1 MKSVLFSVIILLSL
15 SFQSCRD
22 NFSVPTP
29 ASRNY
34 QQDAAVLNEFVDIN
48 KTTHEYYINSNKRNS
63 VLSYITNADVEE
75 LNSVNSL
82 NLSIF
87 KESLNQI
94 NSCSGQLAAS
104 HGVDYIF
111 RITEN

>member
-94 NSCSGQLAAS
+94 NSCSGQLAA
-104 HGVDYIF
+104 I
-111 RITEN
+111 

>member
-1 MKSVLFSVIILLSL
+1 MSYYLYLFRVVKII
-15 SFQSCRD
+15 
-22 NFSVPTP
+22 SVPTP

-63 VLSYITNADVEE
+63 VLSYITNVDVEE
-75 LNSVNSL
+75 LNSINSL

-87 KESLNQI
+87 KESINQV
-94 NSCSGQLAAS
+94 NSRCGQLAAPS
-104 HGVDYIF
+104 WRSRLYCDDN
-111 RITEN
+111 RK

>member
-34 QQDAAVLNEFVDIN
+34 QQDESDKIKIN
-48 KTTHEYYINSNKRNS
+48 GAILPYINILIR
-63 VLSYITNADVEE
+63 
-75 LNSVNSL
+75 
-82 NLSIF
+82 
-87 KESLNQI
+87 
-94 NSCSGQLAAS
+94 
-104 HGVDYIF
+104 
-111 RITEN
+111 